1 MSSNEGNGDAPA
13 AKELHLLRLRVA
25 ELEALKAR
33 HEQTEQQ
40 LRESEERFRGIY
52 ENTMIGLYRTTP
64 DGRIIMANPALLRML
79 NYSSLDELRKRN
91 LEEEGYEPG
100 YPRSTFKQRMEAH
113 DQVVGLESAWT
124 TRDGTPLF
132 IRESATTIR
141 DDEGNIMYYEGT
153 VEDVTERRRVEEALE
168 ASELKYRTLV
178 ENLPQRI
185 FLKDVNFTYVSCN
198 RNYAHDLEMSADEV
212 AGKTDYELFPLEL
225 AEQHRA
231 ADTHIAATG
240 EILESDDINIV
251 AGEQRIVHVVKTPV
265 YDEAGQIAGVLGIFW
280 DVTEKKLAEQALR
293 ERVKELGCLYRIGR
307 DLHGDLTTDDMCRRV
322 VEELPGAMQF
332 TELAVASIELDG
344 TSFTTTGR
352 DAAPSPGLHADIT
365 VEGRRCGRLSVYYTE
380 DRPFLMP
387 EEQDFLHGVAEV
399 LSLWLERKKAQQTLT
414 EYSRSLEQTVQERSR
429 ELQDAHEELQR
440 SEKLSMLG
448 QLAGGVSHELRNP
461 LAVISN
467 AVYYLQSTLSE
478 ANGTTKEYLELIASE
493 VRNSERIVSDLLDFS
508 RTRPTQREKV
518 QIRQLVAELLERLPP
533 PENVTV
539 ITDLPPDLPPA
550 LVDPRQITQVL
561 ANIVTNA
568 CQAMPEGGELAIVG
582 KQTARDLRLSITD
595 TGCGIPASAMER
607 LFEPLFTTKPRG
619 IGLGLPISKML
630 IEANDGGMEVE
641 SEEGKGTTF
650 TLILP
655 TGDA

>member
-1 MSSNEGNGDAPA
+1 MNNDDDTTLAEEV
-13 AKELHLLRLRVA
+13 KLLRRRVA
-25 ELEALKAR
+25 ELEALKR
-33 HEQTEQQ
+33 HHEQTEQE
-40 LRESEERFRGIY
+40 LRASEERFRGIY

-79 NYSSLDELRKRN
+79 SYSTLDELRKRN

-100 YPRSTFKQRMEAH
+100 YPRSTFKQLMEAH
-113 DQVVGLESAWT
+113 NQVVGLESAWT

-132 IRESATTIR
+132 IRESATAIR
-141 DDEGNIMYYEGT
+141 DDEGNVLYYEGT
-153 VEDVTERRRVEEALE
+153 VEDVTERRRVEEALR

-185 FLKDVNFTYVSCN
+185 FLKDVSFTYVSCN
-198 RNYAHDLEMSADEV
+198 RNYALDLGMSAEQV

-231 ADTHIAATG
+231 VDSHIAATG
-240 EILESDDINIV
+240 ETLESDDINIV
-251 AGEQRIVHVVKTPV
+251 AGEQRIVHVVKMPI
-265 YDEAGQIAGVLGIFW
+265 YDEAGRIAGVLGIFW

-307 DLHGDLTTDDMCRRV
+307 DLHTDLTADEMCRRV
-322 VEELPGAMQF
+322 VEQLPGAMQF
-332 TELAVASIELDG
+332 TELAVAAIELEG
-344 TSFTTTGR
+344 TSFTTADR
-352 DAAPSPGLHADIT
+352 DPALMPGLHADIA
-365 VEGRRCGRLSVYYTE
+365 VEGRHCGRLSVYYTE
-380 DRPFLMP
+380 DEPFLIP
-387 EEQDFLHGVAEV
+387 EEQDFLNGVAEV
-399 LSLWLERKKAQQTLT
+399 LSLWLERKKAQEALMD
-414 EYSRSLEQTVQERSR
+414 YSHSLENTVRERSR
-429 ELQDAHEELQR
+429 ELQDAQEELQR
-440 SEKLSMLG
+440 AEKLSMLG
-448 QLAGGVSHELRNP
+448 QLAGGVGHELRNP

-467 AVYYLQSTLSE
+467 AVYYLQTTLSG
-478 ANGTTKEYLELIASE
+478 ADDTTKEYLQLIASE

-508 RTRPTQREKV
+508 RTSPAQREKV
-518 QIRQLVAELLERLPP
+518 QIRQLVDELLERLPP

-539 ITDLPPDLPPA
+539 IADLPPDLPHI
-550 LVDPRQITQVL
+550 LVDPRQIAQVL
-561 ANIVTNA
+561 ANIFTNA
-568 CQAMPEGGELAIVG
+568 CQAMPEGGQLIIAGEESAGNLC
-582 KQTARDLRLSITD
+582 LSITD
-595 TGCGIPASAMER
+595 TGCGISAAAMER

-630 IEANDGGMEVE
+630 VEANHVEMEVE